1 MEAPCAY
8 NGTLKMKVFFLL
20 ILGWELKHGDW
31 WWGKDAYYFMSSTS
45 SPPYP
50 FLRSMNV
57 SWSLVDKTNCG
68 LGGMYGYIGDE
79 AALLSPY
86 VLCHWFGLY

>member
-68 LGGMYGYIGDE
+68 LGKDE
-79 AALLSPY
+79 RL
-86 VLCHWFGLY
+86 